1 MASIHKDPRK
11 AADGKN
17 PKSPFWYC
25 AFYGGDGTRKFKS
38 TKTAN
43 RKQALKICTAWEEA
57 AIGSRAKTLTTSQ
70 VRKVFNE
77 ILDSA
82 GDAPLDNFTVAEWLR
97 EWIKGKTASRGGK
110 TGGRYEKPIED
121 FIEHMG
127 TRATLLVRAV
137 TPKDVRDFRDSQA
150 ATGKSPVT
158 VNLAHKIIAGAL
170 MAAKRQ
176 GYIDANPASGVDYL
190 PTHADKTHK
199 ETFTAEEIEAIFNT
213 ASGDWK
219 GVVLLGAFA
228 GMRLGDALRLRWG
241 DVDLQTGMISFTPSK
256 TARLEKR
263 LTVPIHPEL
272 EAFLLAHPAGKRDTD
287 PLFPSLANLAIS
299 GRSGASGAFKSIMK
313 RAGVAAGVARE
324 KKGNAGRSVS
334 ARSFHS
340 LRHGFVTALA
350 GTGAAIEVRR
360 EIVGHASDKQ
370 SLDYTHPAFIRMKDA
385 ISKLPRLSSK

>member
-1 MASIHKDPRK
+1 MASIHKDPR
-11 AADGKN
+11 G
-17 PKSPFWYC
+17 KSPFFYC
-25 AFYGGDGTRKFKS
+25 AFYAGDGSRKFKS
-38 TKTAN
+38 TKTTS
-43 RKQALKICTAWEEA
+43 RKLALKICAEWSGASEKA
-57 AIGSRAKTLTTSQ
+57 RGQALTTAQ

-77 ILDSA
+77 ILETA
-82 GDAPLDNFTVAEWLR
+82 GDEPLDNFTVAEWLR

-110 TGGRYEKPIED
+110 TGGRYEKPVED
-121 FIEHMG
+121 FIKHMG
-127 TRATLLVRAV
+127 TRSALLVRAV
-137 TPKDVRDFRDSQA
+137 TPQDVRSFRDAQVRL
-150 ATGKSPVT
+150 GKSPVT
-158 VNLAHKIIAGAL
+158 VNLAHKIVASAL
-170 MAAKRQ
+170 MAARRQ

-199 ETFTAEEIEAIFNT
+199 EPFTAEEIEAIYNT

-287 PLFPSLANLAIS
+287 PLFPSLANLSIA
-299 GRSGASGAFKSIMK
+299 GRSGASGAFMRIME
-313 RAGVAAGVARE
+313 RAGVAAGVAR
-324 KKGNAGRSVS
+324 KKSGKEGRSVS

-385 ISKLPRLSSK
+385 IGKLPRLATK